1 MQAEAKDKDQ
11 EGCTFKPKIYS
22 VEEGYQRRDLGQFL
36 EDQYNH
42 VAKVTKKIEDAK
54 AQTQIEEENTMHPQ
68 IDEVSRKIVEEKL
81 AEKRQGK
88 PVYERL
94 YELNKEI

>member
-54 AQTQIEEENTMHPQ
+54 AQT
-68 IDEVSRKIVEEKL
+68 
-81 AEKRQGK
+81 
-88 PVYERL
+88 
-94 YELNKEI
+94 